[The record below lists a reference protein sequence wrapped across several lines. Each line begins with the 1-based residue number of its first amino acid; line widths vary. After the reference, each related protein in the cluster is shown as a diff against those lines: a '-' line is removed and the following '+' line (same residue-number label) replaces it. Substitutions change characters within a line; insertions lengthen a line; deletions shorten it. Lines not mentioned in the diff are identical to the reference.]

1 MKNRL
6 SRDRNSDNSVIV
18 TSSDGIV
25 GNHYIAHHY
34 KKLHPRIIRDNK
46 ILKCC
51 VHANINNSLVNK
63 QRTGVFCE
71 NFGGPGRGCLCRT
84 LDETGQRKR
93 YQQRPTI
100 LFVNLKNVYR
110 KKPE

>member
-1 MKNRL
+1 M
-6 SRDRNSDNSVIV
+6 
-18 TSSDGIV
+18 TSSDRIV

-34 KKLHPRIIRDNK
+34 KKLRPTIIRDNK

-71 NFGGPGRGCLCRT
+71 NFGGPSRGCLCRT

-93 YQQRPTI
+93 YQHASNH
-100 LFVNLKNVYR
+100 FVCQLKKR
-110 KKPE
+110 LQKKAGMN